1 MKNVLSAAVLASLIS
16 LPVFAGSHS
25 SDVRLG
31 IALGFTG
38 PAESLAA
45 SMAAGAELAIDEV
58 SKSRLLLG
66 GSKVTSARADSTCV
80 DAAAAASAAERLIA
94 SEKVDAIVGA
104 LCSGATISILQN
116 V

>member
-25 SDVRLG
+25 GDVRLG

-45 SMAAGAELAIDEV
+45 SMAAGAELAMDEV
-58 SKSRLLLG
+58 SKSG
-66 GSKVTSARADSTCV
+66 F
-80 DAAAAASAAERLIA
+80 
-94 SEKVDAIVGA
+94 
-104 LCSGATISILQN
+104 SIFFSSL
-116 V
+116 VS

>member
-1 MKNVLSAAVLASLIS
+1 MKNILSVTILASLIS

-25 SDVRLG
+25 GDVRLG

-58 SKSRLLLG
+58 SKVVCCSLVQKSLQRAPTPPVWMQQRLP
-66 GSKVTSARADSTCV
+66 R
-80 DAAAAASAAERLIA
+80 RL
-94 SEKVDAIVGA
+94 SD
-104 LCSGATISILQN
+104 
-116 V
+116 